1 VTAFLPAKEK
11 YVKLLSD
18 FGLSDVS
25 IVPVILPDLLSD
37 SPKPRLATLLA
48 CGGPMAYHTAP
59 LFDEIIRHVQDHGPP
74 ELFVADFFTT
84 AARDAADKCRVPCAV
99 VFPNPI
105 SMASLLAPELRTQLL
120 DPFRTAVANLG
131 ESMLARLL
139 LAARNRERDLRG
151 LPPML
156 EQDMYPCDFMARPF
170 LATTVVGFEYPFPV
184 PPLLHFVGP
193 TAPAHYPELT
203 GELRAWFNEQWR
215 PVVFVAFGTMHVFK
229 EKECNSLLGA
239 LERLSASGEAAVLW
253 SLTEAQQALLKDS
266 ARASPR
272 LRIET
277 YVPQYAILSH
287 PKTQV
292 FVSHCGANSVAE
304 ALLTKLRLSHA
315 LSWQTSLQMLGGCSA
330 VAAACACPEVP
341 AAASMSPY
349 VRSSLIRKASSQ
361 GWLTCVA

>member
-1 VTAFLPAKEK
+1 
-11 YVKLLSD
+11 
-18 FGLSDVS
+18 
-25 IVPVILPDLLSD
+25 
-37 SPKPRLATLLA
+37 
-48 CGGPMAYHTAP
+48 
-59 LFDEIIRHVQDHGPP
+59 
-74 ELFVADFFTT
+74 
-84 AARDAADKCRVPCAV
+84 
-99 VFPNPI
+99 
-105 SMASLLAPELRTQLL
+105 MASLLAPELRTQLL

-304 ALLTKLRLSHA
+304 ALLTETPVVACPVMADQPANAGRLLSCGCGVRVPGGAGGRVDVAVREVLADKEGFQSRLAHMRRLIAVHGGAPRAADVLEQLATVGHA
-315 LSWQTSLQMLGGCSA
+315 HLDGGVRRA
-330 VAAACACPEVP
+330 PWGGRLALIVAAGVLTAFGFACRS
-341 AAASMSPY
+341 AS
-349 VRSSLIRKASSQ
+349 
-361 GWLTCVA
+361 